1 MKKLIYLLIPALI
14 LFSCGKKDKSNF
26 TVSGTIKNANGQ
38 ELILNLISPEKTTPL
53 DTVVIDADGKF
64 EFKGKTSFPEFYA
77 IQLKGSNE
85 YIILVADS
93 LEEITLNADSKD
105 MLNSYTIEGSKNSE
119 ALKTLYVELNKAL
132 AQVDSLS
139 AIYQMSMGKV
149 NEDSLKVSLDKSFAA
164 LINSH
169 RTYTKKFI
177 DQNIKSPV
185 SIIALYQS
193 IAPNVPVLNLDED
206 ISYFEK
212 VDKSLFAIYPK
223 SPFVVNLHTLLAQ
236 MKEQDAA
243 PESGIGM
250 FQEAPEIDLPSPQ
263 GKNIKLSSLKGK
275 YVLLDFWASWCK
287 PCRMENPNVV
297 TNFNKY
303 KSKGFTIYQVSLDQT
318 KEAWISGIKEDNL
331 GQWSHVSDLKFWDCA
346 PAKVYGVQGIP
357 ANFLLDPEGKI
368 VATNLR
374 GDDLGAKLKEIYGY

>member
-1 MKKLIYLLIPALI
+1 
-14 LFSCGKKDKSNF
+14 
-26 TVSGTIKNANGQ
+26 
-38 ELILNLISPEKTTPL
+38 
-53 DTVVIDADGKF
+53 
-64 EFKGKTSFPEFYA
+64 
-77 IQLKGSNE
+77 
-85 YIILVADS
+85 
-93 LEEITLNADSKD
+93 
-105 MLNSYTIEGSKNSE
+105 
-119 ALKTLYVELNKAL
+119 
-132 AQVDSLS
+132 
-139 AIYQMSMGKV
+139 
-149 NEDSLKVSLDKSFAA
+149 
-164 LINSH
+164 
-169 RTYTKKFI
+169 
-177 DQNIKSPV
+177 
-185 SIIALYQS
+185 
-193 IAPNVPVLNLDED
+193 
-206 ISYFEK
+206 
-212 VDKSLFAIYPK
+212 
-223 SPFVVNLHTLLAQ
+223 